1 MATWKDIQLHVN
13 ATLHDAIVCLD
24 SGALQIVIVVDEAGT
39 LQGTVTDG
47 DTRRAILAGKQMTD
61 PVSDIMNAKPVFVS
75 TDAHRDEIVALMKS
89 TTVRRVPVVDADGS
103 IVGLKF
109 LEQFVE
115 IESHSNCVVLM
126 VGGLG
131 TRLMPHTE
139 NIPKPM
145 LKVGGTPMLE
155 RIINGFV
162 AHGFRKIIMA
172 VNYKAEMISDYFG
185 DGAKFGA
192 DISYVHEDKR
202 MGTAG
207 ALSLIEE
214 PFDKP
219 FFVMNGDVLTDCDFE
234 MMLDFHNVEK
244 SAVTMAVREYD
255 MQVPFG
261 VVNLQ
266 QRQIRTIDE
275 KPVHSFFVNA
285 GIYVLEPEIFDY
297 IQSGTFADMPSV
309 VQAMVDDGH
318 KASAFPL
325 RETWLDVGRDEDY
338 RLAEEQYKEDQP

>member
-1 MATWKDIQLHVN
+1 
-13 ATLHDAIVCLD
+13 
-24 SGALQIVIVVDEAGT
+24 
-39 LQGTVTDG
+39 
-47 DTRRAILAGKQMTD
+47 
-61 PVSDIMNAKPVFVS
+61 
-75 TDAHRDEIVALMKS
+75 
-89 TTVRRVPVVDADGS
+89 
-103 IVGLKF
+103 
-109 LEQFVE
+109 
-115 IESHSNCVVLM
+115 
-126 VGGLG
+126 
-131 TRLMPHTE
+131 MPHTE
-139 NIPKPM
+139 KIPKPM

-155 RIINGFV
+155 RIVNGFV
-162 AHGFRKIIMA
+162 AHGFRKFIMA
-172 VNYKAEMISDYFG
+172 VNYKAEMITDYFS

-214 PFDKP
+214 RFDKP
-219 FFVMNGDVLTDCDFE
+219 FFVMNGDVLTDCNFE

-244 SAVTMAVREYD
+244 STVTMAVREYD

-266 QRQIRTIDE
+266 QRQISTIDE

-285 GIYVLEPEIFDY
+285 GIYVLEPKVFDY
-297 IQSGTFADMPSV
+297 IQSGAFTDMPSV

-338 RLAEEQYKEDQP
+338 RLAEEQYKEGRS

>member
-24 SGALQIVIVVDEAGT
+24 SGALQIVIVVDDAGI

-47 DTRRAILAGKQMTD
+47 DIRRAILAGKQMTD
-61 PVSDIMNAKPVFVS
+61 PIRDIMNAKPVFVS
-75 TDAHRDEIVALMKS
+75 TDARRDEILALMKS
-89 TTVRRVPVVDADGS
+89 TTVRHVPVVDADGS
-103 IVGLKF
+103 IVGLEL

-115 IESHSNCVVLM
+115 IESRDNCVVLM

-131 TRLMPHTE
+131 TRLMPHTA
-139 NIPKPM
+139 NTPKPM

-162 AHGFRKIIMA
+162 THGFRKIIMA

-207 ALSLIEE
+207 ALSLIKES
-214 PFDKP
+214 FDQP
-219 FFVMNGDVLTDCDFE
+219 FFVMNGDVLTDCNFE

-244 SAVTMAVREYD
+244 STLTMAVREYD

-266 QRQIRTIDE
+266 QRQISTIDE

-285 GIYVLEPEIFDY
+285 GIYVLEPKVFDY
-297 IQSGTFADMPSV
+297 IQSDTYTDMPTV

-338 RLAEEQYKEDQP
+338 RLAEEQFKEGRS